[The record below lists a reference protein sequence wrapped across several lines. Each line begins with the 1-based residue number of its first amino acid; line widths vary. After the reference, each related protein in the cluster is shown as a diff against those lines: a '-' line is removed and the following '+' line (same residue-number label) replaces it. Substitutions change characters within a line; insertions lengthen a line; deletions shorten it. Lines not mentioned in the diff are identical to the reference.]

1 MLSPSDHLRGQHC
14 FSLGKVK
21 TSTIFLYVRRMMLA
35 CDCLVGGIIT
45 PNALELAFSVLASLH
60 AFGLDRMYVYA
71 CT

>member
-1 MLSPSDHLRGQHC
+1 
-14 FSLGKVK
+14 
-21 TSTIFLYVRRMMLA
+21 MLA
-35 CDCLVGGIIT
+35 CDCLVGGIIM